1 MQDEVEEGEECTAYA
16 VGFATSKYA
25 EKIAGM
31 TQKEV
36 CVLRFDMYICLSFRL
51 RNLKRIS

>member
-1 MQDEVEEGEECTAYA
+1 MEEGEECTAYA

-36 CVLRFDMYICLSFRL
+36 RLYIKILHVYLSLF
-51 RNLKRIS
+51 SCA

>member
-36 CVLRFDMYICLSFRL
+36 YFVVCTYIFVYLFVCNVLF
-51 RNLKRIS
+51 